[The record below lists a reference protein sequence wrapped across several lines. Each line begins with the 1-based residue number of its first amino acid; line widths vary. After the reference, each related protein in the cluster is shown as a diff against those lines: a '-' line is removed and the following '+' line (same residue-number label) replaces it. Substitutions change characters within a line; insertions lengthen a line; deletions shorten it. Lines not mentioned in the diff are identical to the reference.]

1 MKNLI
6 LFLFLTQLITSHSQ
20 WSLGEYVDDFDIPTG
35 EIFLFQEVQGTKK
48 AKLKKQDCHFLSSII
63 KKINY

>member
-35 EIFLFQEVQGTKK
+35 ETFFVSGSTG
-48 AKLKKQDCHFLSSII
+48 
-63 KKINY
+63 N